1 MANFDY
7 KMPNLLEIAL
17 LIGFFFTILFGF
29 LLLVKAVEFPLEGLS
44 VVSNV
49 LTAIY
54 VWLNVIWV
62 GIVAIIL
69 EYTRR
74 EIKEILKYLEIEKK
88 K

>member
-7 KMPNLLEIAL
+7 RMPNLLEVAL

-44 VVSNV
+44 VVSGV

-74 EIKEILKYLEIEKK
+74 EIKEILKYLEEKK